1 MYGKVK
7 LTKRDLKEDKFATFM
22 LTSKSRLQDSWQFV
36 VIGIVI
42 AVLFVVAL
50 VYYLDAEDTKSA
62 EAGQKMSQ
70 AMLDYRGGNNQVAI
84 LTLNQLL
91 EEYADNPVVDD
102 ATYMLGKINYST
114 RNYPEAIRY
123 WELYLKNFPQD
134 LLYRASALAGIG
146 ACYEDQGDYVQAAQ
160 QFSNAIDEFP
170 DGPQVGDYAFNAMRN
185 YLTTGDS
192 EQALAFYERIREDF
206 RGTVLARKADRTFAE
221 KSQN

>member
-42 AVLFVVAL
+42 AVLFVVAM
-50 VYYLDAEDTKSA
+50 VFYMDSQDIKAS
-62 EAGQKMSQ
+62 EAGQKMSR
-70 AMLDYRGGNNQVAI
+70 AMIDYRSGNNQVAI

-91 EEYADNPVVDD
+91 EEYADDPVIND

-114 RNYPEAIRY
+114 RNYSEAIRY
-123 WELYLKNFPQD
+123 WELYLKNFSQD

-160 QFSNAIDEFP
+160 QFSNAIDEYP
-170 DGPQVGDYAFNAMRN
+170 EGPQVGDYAFNAMRN
-185 YLTTGDS
+185 YLTTGDKK
-192 EQALAFYERIREDF
+192 LGRAFYERIKEDF
-206 RGTVLARKADRTFAE
+206 RGTLLAQKADRTFAE
-221 KSQN
+221 KYQN

>member
-22 LTSKSRLQDSWQFV
+22 LTSKSRLQESWQFV
-36 VIGIVI
+36 VIGVVI
-42 AVLFVVAL
+42 AVLFVVAV
-50 VYYLDAEDTKSA
+50 VYYLDSLETKTA
-62 EAGQKMSQ
+62 EAGQKMAQ

-91 EEYADNPVVDD
+91 EEYADDPVVDD
-102 ATYMLGKINYST
+102 ATYMLGKINYAT

-123 WELYLKNFPQD
+123 WELYLKNFSQD
-134 LLYRASALAGIG
+134 SLYRASALAGIG
-146 ACYEDQGDYVQAAQ
+146 ACYEDQGDFVQAAQ
-160 QFSNAIDEFP
+160 KFNEALDEYP
-170 DGPQVGDYAFNAMRN
+170 DGPQIGDYAFNAMRN
-185 YLTTGDS
+185 FLTIGDK
-192 EQALAFYERIREDF
+192 ERGLAFYEQIKENF